1 MYFYVKIFIYFIKIQ
16 EYDNPQFRIS
26 KSLKPYGTGE
36 PLLWIMNVIQGVNP
50 FKVGLLN
57 GPNPTANL
65 VSVI

>member
-1 MYFYVKIFIYFIKIQ
+1 MTPGVLLS
-16 EYDNPQFRIS
+16 QFQIS
-26 KSLKPYGTGE
+26 KSLKPIGTGE
-36 PLLWIMNVIQGVNP
+36 PFLWIMNVIQGVNP